1 MAEPIDQRFVYVLDN
16 GESTGH
22 IAVKSTVTDGHFT
35 LVAGCQ
41 DDGTEFVRQGHQKG
55 SANACLQVFFRRIFG
70 KLVELWRQCTQK

>member
-1 MAEPIDQRFVYVLDN
+1 MAEPIDQRFVDVFDD

-41 DDGTEFVRQGHQKG
+41 DDGAEFVRQGHQKG
-55 SANACLQVFFRRIFG
+55 SANAGLQVFFRRVFR
-70 KLVELWRQCTQK
+70 KLVELWCQCTQE